1 MASSKL
7 LVDYYSP
14 PSILLKILVIFLY
27 IFLISS
33 PSSSSSSGDL
43 FVNFYQTSC
52 PGAEFMVR
60 NTVRA
65 ASNNDPTIP
74 GKLLRLLFHDCIV
87 EGCDGS
93 VLLDGKETE
102 KSDPANTSLGGFAV
116 VEEAKELLELFCPST
131 VSCADIITLAARDA
145 VAIFGGPSVEVP
157 TGRRDG
163 RVSLASNVRPNMVD
177 TSFTMDQM
185 TQLFTSKGLSLDD
198 LVVLS
203 GAHTIGAAH
212 CNAFSDRFQENSKG
226 EPTLAD
232 KALDKVFASDL
243 MKRCPANVSASIT
256 VNNDPGT
263 SFVFDNQ
270 YYKNLLAHKG
280 LFQSDSVL
288 FTDARTKKLVEELS
302 NNQNTFFQK
311 WGDSFVRLSSV
322 GVKTGDRGEI
332 RRSCNV
338 INQ

>member
-1 MASSKL
+1 MASRL
-7 LVDYYSP
+7 PIDNYTWIR
-14 PSILLKILVIFLY
+14 PSTQLKIAVIFVY

-33 PSSSSSSGDL
+33 PSSSSGDL

-116 VEEAKELLELFCPST
+116 VAAAKELLELFCPST

-157 TGRRDG
+157 TGRRDAK
-163 RVSLASNVRPNMVD
+163 VSLASNVRPNMVD

-226 EPTLAD
+226 ELTLAD
-232 KALDKVFASDL
+232 KALDKVFASEL
-243 MKRCPANVSASIT
+243 MKRCPASASASIT

-270 YYKNLLAHKG
+270 YYKNLIAHKG

-288 FTDARTKKLVEELS
+288 FSDARTKKLVEELS
-302 NNQNTFFQK
+302 DNQDTFFQK

-322 GVKTGDRGEI
+322 GVKTGDQGEI

>member
-1 MASSKL
+1 
-7 LVDYYSP
+7 
-14 PSILLKILVIFLY
+14 
-27 IFLISS
+27 
-33 PSSSSSSGDL
+33 
-43 FVNFYQTSC
+43 
-52 PGAEFMVR
+52 MVK
-60 NTVRA
+60 NTVRS

-93 VLLDGKETE
+93 VLLDGKQAE
-102 KSDPANTSLGGFAV
+102 KSDPANTSLGGFSVMEA
-116 VEEAKELLELFCPST
+116 AKELLELFCAST

-145 VAIFGGPSVEVP
+145 VEISGGPNVEAP

-163 RVSLASNVRPNMVD
+163 KVSLASNVRPNMVD

-198 LVVLS
+198 RVVLS
-203 GAHTIGAAH
+203 GAHTIGASH

-226 EPTLAD
+226 ELTLA
-232 KALDKVFASDL
+232 DKVFASEL
-243 MKRCPANVSASIT
+243 MKRCSASASSSVT

-270 YYKNLLAHKG
+270 YYRNLIAHKD

-288 FTDARTKKLVEELS
+288 FSDARTKKLVEELS
-302 NNQNTFFQK
+302 TNQDTFFQK

-322 GVKTGDRGEI
+322 GVKTGDEGEI

>member
-1 MASSKL
+1 MASSTL
-7 LVDYYSP
+7 LVDNYS
-14 PSILLKILVIFLY
+14 PSILLKIVVIFLY

-116 VEEAKELLELFCPST
+116 VEAAKELLELFCPST

-163 RVSLASNVRPNMVD
+163 KVSLASNVRPNMLD

-226 EPTLAD
+226 ELTLAD
-232 KALDKVFASDL
+232 KALDKVFASEL
-243 MKRCPANVSASIT
+243 MKRCPASASASIT

-270 YYKNLLAHKG
+270 YYKNLIAHKG

-288 FTDARTKKLVEELS
+288 FSDARTKKLVEELS
-302 NNQNTFFQK
+302 NNQDTFFQK

-322 GVKTGDRGEI
+322 GVKTGDQGEI